1 MYKDQVGSMLYQ
13 HVFPVFSSPH
23 GHLRARVCIRVFLK
37 NDYVRVLSNFLDFY
51 FTGLLVY
58 SACM

>member
-23 GHLRARVCIRVFLK
+23 GHLRARVCISFFQK
-37 NDYVRVLSNFLDFY
+37 
-51 FTGLLVY
+51 
-58 SACM
+58 